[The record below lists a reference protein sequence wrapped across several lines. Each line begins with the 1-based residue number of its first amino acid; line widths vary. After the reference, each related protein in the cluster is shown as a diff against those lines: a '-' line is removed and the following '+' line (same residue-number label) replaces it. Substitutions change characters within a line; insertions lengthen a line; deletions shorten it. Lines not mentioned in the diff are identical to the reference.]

1 MRVRVAA
8 AVGLVAVGMAYHH
21 QDHHHRGRRL
31 LSVLQL
37 LWVRLCLSLLVL
49 ASLLS
54 LRLLISPL
62 LIFQISFQSRS
73 PLLLRLAL
81 RIECIDLLSEVS
93 VFLWQRWNRDSVPV
107 SCSCIQGGHR

>member
-1 MRVRVAA
+1 MVGRHFAHRAPQCISSKTKVRQV
-8 AVGLVAVGMAYHH
+8 
-21 QDHHHRGRRL
+21 
-31 LSVLQL
+31 
-37 LWVRLCLSLLVL
+37 
-49 ASLLS
+49 LLS

-93 VFLWQRWNRDSVPV
+93 VFLRQRWNRDSVPV